1 MRLVCCLFL
10 WFLAFQQA
18 ARADVRDDLQGIN
31 REIKEKRNLLKKSTK
46 VESKV
51 SGELV
56 QIEKSLK
63 EKQDAIRNLQ
73 KDMLQVERNLLTIL
87 SDLISVQGEVNQRK
101 EMINCRIRSLYKAGD
116 ISTVRMLFTAETFPQ
131 LIENIQFTKSVL
143 AHDRQLVVKYS
154 EKIAELNRLKAR
166 MNIEA
171 AQKGK
176 IKQDVEAKA
185 QEVEEE
191 KNRKATY
198 LLRVREDK
206 KIHLTSL
213 KELQANARRL
223 QIMIEKLDAR
233 SRKSYSKKPD
243 STTHVDSGKGLP
255 TVPDMGLAAQKG
267 RLNFPAR
274 GTIVTG
280 FGRHKHPEFNS
291 YTVSNGLMIG
301 AAQNAEIHAVFDGQV
316 IFSDY
321 FKGYGNMIIIDHG
334 GGYFSLYGHA
344 SKLLKKVGAHVVR
357 NETIAAIGD
366 VDSADGAKLYFE
378 IRYQGKPVDPS
389 PWFH

>member
-1 MRLVCCLFL
+1 MRLVCCLFICVL
-10 WFLAFQQA
+10 VFQQTA
-18 ARADVRDDLQGIN
+18 HADVRDDLQGIN

-73 KDMLQVERNLLTIL
+73 KDMQRVERNIITIS

-101 EMINCRIRSLYKAGD
+101 EMINRRIRSLYKAGD

-154 EKIAELNRLKAR
+154 EKIEELNRLKSR
-166 MNIEA
+166 MNAEA

-185 QEVEEE
+185 LEIEEE
-191 KNRKATY
+191 KTRKATY

-206 KIHLTSL
+206 KTHMVSL

-223 QIMIEKLDAR
+223 QVMIEKLDAR

-243 STTHVDSGKGLP
+243 SATHVDSGKGLP
-255 TVPDMGLAAQKG
+255 TLLTVS
-267 RLNFPAR
+267 AR
-274 GTIVTG
+274 G
-280 FGRHKHPEFNS
+280 
-291 YTVSNGLMIG
+291 
-301 AAQNAEIHAVFDGQV
+301 
-316 IFSDY
+316 
-321 FKGYGNMIIIDHG
+321 
-334 GGYFSLYGHA
+334 
-344 SKLLKKVGAHVVR
+344 
-357 NETIAAIGD
+357 
-366 VDSADGAKLYFE
+366 
-378 IRYQGKPVDPS
+378 
-389 PWFH
+389 